1 MTGSLPFPDFDLEPE
16 EEELAEEQ
24 EEGGDLS
31 VSLAEE
37 DEEDEPAEDAAHHD
51 NLAELIDSNALAS
64 IGTKVV
70 EAVERDIESRS
81 EWQTIYA
88 DGIASLGVDR
98 TADDRDEPWPG
109 ASGVVHPVLAQASVE
124 FAARAIKELF
134 PAGGPVKTAVLG
146 RPTLAKDQQAKRVAD
161 YMNYQLTELCPE
173 YRSELQKMLAMLPLE
188 GSSYKKVFWDTVKH
202 KFRSEYVPSEDL
214 ILPYGAPG
222 LYQSPRVSHR
232 MFKTKGEIAKLVHSG
247 LYREVD
253 LSIDAEGGQG
263 DSIEEVRE
271 IVDRTQGQEQGNSS
285 AGPDGD
291 GRYTIY
297 ECYIDLDI
305 DGFEH
310 CQVDEDGGEEPTGI
324 ELPYVVTV
332 EAETHKVLAIYRN
345 WKEDDEGFERRL
357 PFVEYPFWLWR
368 GAYALGLF
376 HLIGG
381 LSAAATGSLRA
392 LLDSAQWE
400 NMPGGLK
407 QKGVAS
413 ASGQEV
419 RPMPGQYVE
428 VDTHGD
434 DIRTAIMPLPTNGP
448 SATLFQLLGFLVE
461 AAGKFASATN
471 VTAEANAD
479 APVGTTMALIE
490 QGAVQFSAIH
500 AGLHAAQRR
509 EFKLI
514 AELNY
519 EHLDD
524 ETIAETHGGELI
536 VRRDDFGAPVD
547 VLPVSDPNI
556 FSNLQR
562 VTLAQ
567 TVYQMVMQDPE
578 ATPQMKAEATKRL
591 YEALGVADVDKLLPD
606 VKEPYRL
613 DPVLENVRLMKGE
626 PVEAYEGQDNWAHIM
641 AHMMFF
647 DLFGKVPMVG
657 QAMTVPLATH
667 LMEHVADE
675 YRVTVERAI
684 GAPLPE
690 GDKDVQEGVERFLSV
705 SEAEAQPMAL
715 QAMEPILAKIQP
727 VIAAAAQIAQA
738 MQAQGQVPTDPANML
753 LAQAEMKKAE
763 TDAANKPAEL
773 QIKQEQ
779 VQVQR
784 EKIAGERDQKVVDG
798 ATKSELDAAKTI
810 AETKTKVAGV
820 QVDAIAKGINPAT
833 VGLPLDEG
841 VPVPPPMPEPVVE
854 TSGF

>member
-1 MTGSLPFPDFDLEPE
+1 MTGALPLPFLDDE
-16 EEELAEEQ
+16 EEELEVDVAEDH
-24 EEGGDLS
+24 EEGGDP
-31 VSLAEE
+31 VSDE
-37 DEEDEPAEDAAHHD
+37 DEEEANPDHYA
-51 NLAELIDSNALAS
+51 NLADLIDPNVVAS
-64 IGTKVV
+64 IGDKVV
-70 EAVERDIESRS
+70 EAVKRDIESRS
-81 EWQTIYA
+81 DWQDIYA

-109 ASGVVHPVLAQASVE
+109 ASGAVHPVLAQASVE

-146 RPTLAKDQQAKRVAD
+146 RPSLAKDQQAKRVAD

-188 GSSYKKVFWDTVKH
+188 GSSYKKVFWDVVRH

-232 MFKTKGEIAKLVHSG
+232 MFKTPGEIAKLVHSG
-247 LYREVD
+247 LYRDVV
-253 LSIDAEGGQG
+253 LNVDAEGKEG
-263 DSIEEVRE
+263 DSSAEVKE
-271 IVDRTQGQEQGNSS
+271 IVDRTQGTRPGDVSS
-285 AGPDGD
+285 APEGD
-291 GRYTIY
+291 GRFTIY

-310 CQVDEDGGEEPTGI
+310 CQVGEEGEEEPTGI

-332 EAETHKVLAIYRN
+332 EAESRKVLAIYRN
-345 WKEDDEGFERRL
+345 WKADDETFDRRL

-381 LSAAATGSLRA
+381 LSTAATGTLRA

-428 VDTHGD
+428 IDTNGD
-434 DIRTAIMPLPTNGP
+434 DIRQSIMPLPTNGP

-514 AELNY
+514 AELNF

-536 VRRDDFGAPVD
+536 VRREDFGAPVD

-567 TVYQMVMQDPE
+567 TVYQMVKDDPD
-578 ATPQMKAEATKRL
+578 ATPEMKAEATKRL
-591 YEALGVADVDKLLPD
+591 YEALGVADTDKLLPD
-606 VKEPYRL
+606 VKEPHRL

-626 PVEAYEGQDNWAHIM
+626 PVEAYPGQDNRAHIM
-641 AHMMFF
+641 AHLMFF

-657 QAMTVPLATH
+657 QAMVIPLAQH
-667 LMEHVADE
+667 LLEHVSDE
-675 YRVTVERAI
+675 YRVQVERAI

-705 SEAEAQPMAL
+705 SEAEAQPQALMAL
-715 QAMEPILAKIQP
+715 EPILAKMQP
-727 VIAAAAQIAQA
+727 IIEQAAQMAQQ

-763 TDAANKPAEL
+763 TEAATKPQEIAV
-773 QIKQEQ
+773 KQQ
-779 VQVQR
+779 VAQTQAQKVSDEHQ
-784 EKIAGERDQKVVDG
+784 QKVVDG
-798 ATKSELDAAKTI
+798 ATQAELTAAKTV

-820 QVDAIAKGINPAT
+820 QVDAISKGIDPAT

-841 VPVPPPMPEPVVE
+841 VPVPAPMPEPEPHVDE
-854 TSGF
+854 MAL

>member
-16 EEELAEEQ
+16 EVELAEEQ

-31 VSLAEE
+31 VSL
-37 DEEDEPAEDAAHHD
+37 DEDEPAEDVDHHE
-51 NLAELIDSNALAS
+51 NLADLIDQSTVAA
-64 IGTKVV
+64 IGTKIV
-70 EAVERDIESRS
+70 EAVQRDIESRS
-81 EWQTIYA
+81 EWETIYA

-109 ASGVVHPVLAQASVE
+109 ASGAVHPVLAQASVE

-173 YRSELQKMLAMLPLE
+173 YRAELQKMLAMLPLE
-188 GSSYKKVFWDTVKH
+188 GSSYKKVFWDAVKRR
-202 KFRSEYVPSEDL
+202 FRSEYVPSEDL

-232 MFKTKGEIAKLVHSG
+232 MYKTPGEIAKLVHSG
-247 LYREVD
+247 LYRDVE
-253 LSIDAEGGQG
+253 LSIDDTGKQG
-263 DSIEEVRE
+263 DSSAEVRE
-271 IVDRTQGQEQGNSS
+271 IVDRTQGQEQNSAS
-285 AGPDGD
+285 SGPDGD
-291 GRYTIY
+291 GRFTIY

-305 DGFEH
+305 TGFEH
-310 CQVDEDGGEEPTGI
+310 CQVDEEGNEEPTGI

-332 EAETHKVLAIYRN
+332 EAETHQVLAIYRN
-345 WKEDDEGFERRL
+345 WKADDETFERRL

-381 LSAAATGSLRA
+381 LSTAATGCLRA

-407 QKGVAS
+407 QKGVNS

-428 VDTHGD
+428 IDTNGD

-509 EFKLI
+509 EFKLL

-567 TVYQMVMQDPE
+567 TVYQMVMQDPQ

-606 VKEPYRL
+606 VKEPHRL

-626 PVEAYEGQDNWAHIM
+626 PVEAYEGQDNQAHIM
-641 AHMMFF
+641 AHLMFF
-647 DLFGKVPMVG
+647 GLFGKVPMVG
-657 QAMTVPLATH
+657 QVMTVPMAAH

-675 YRVTVERAI
+675 YRVQVEQAI

-705 SEAEAQPMAL
+705 SEAQAQPQAL
-715 QAMEPILAKIQP
+715 AAMQPILEKIQP
-727 VIAAAAQIAQA
+727 VIAAAAQMAQQ
-738 MQAQGQVPTDPANML
+738 MQAQGQAPTDPANML

-763 TDAANKPAEL
+763 TEAATKPQEIAVK
-773 QIKQEQ
+773 KQVADTQ
-779 VQVQR
+779 AQ
-784 EKIAGERDQKVVDG
+784 KIADEHQQKVVEG
-798 ATKSELDAAKTI
+798 HTQAELTASKTI

-820 QVDAIAKGINPAT
+820 QVEAISKGIDPAT
-833 VGLPLDEG
+833 VGLPLESG
-841 VPVPPPMPEPVVE
+841 APVVPPMPEPMPL
-854 TSGF
+854 